1 MRDPVQIPLIET
13 ESSWA
18 PPSLLPDLTHA
29 TEIAVDLETRD
40 PNLLQLGPGWATNDG
55 EVVGVSIA
63 TNDWS
68 GYLPFKHEGGG
79 NLDKDFVLAWVK
91 RQMSSPADKIFHNS
105 LYDVGWLKREGIEI
119 QGKIQDTMIAAP
131 LINENRHRYSLD
143 SLGFEYCGDR
153 KDETLLK
160 QAARD
165 WGVNPKA
172 EMWKLPSKYVG
183 PYAEQDAVLTLK
195 LWNKMK
201 PVLEKQNLTK
211 IYALES
217 GILPLLIE
225 MRWRGIKID
234 QDKAQKTMEQ
244 LKVKEEQTVKQIKKD
259 YGYEI
264 DLWAAAS
271 IAKVFEK
278 NSLTYPRTERT
289 NAPSFTAEWLEG
301 HSHPLPQAIVKAR
314 RLNKLRTTFIEKM
327 VFGHMRN
334 GKIHGQINPLRSD
347 GGGTVSGRFSYSSP
361 NLQQVPARDPELG
374 RLVRD
379 LFIPD
384 GQEYWGA
391 FDYSQQ
397 EPRIT
402 VHYAA
407 LTKQLGAEEAVE
419 AYQGQDADFHQIVA
433 DMAGIDRK
441 KAKTINLGLSYGMGK
456 QKLTQALDIP
466 GPEAE
471 ALFAQYHR
479 KVPFIKGLSNSC
491 MRRASNKGFITTLL
505 GRKCR
510 FNMYEARNENSI
522 PLSYEQAVEKWG
534 KEDLVRAYTYKA
546 LNRLIQGSA
555 ADMTKQAMLNLWKEG
570 YVPYVQ
576 VHDELDIGVSTRK
589 EIEHIKEIM
598 ENCVILKV
606 PNVVDAEIGT
616 TWGKATKDYKE
627 VLNERD
633 Q

>member
-1 MRDPVQIPLIET
+1 MRDMVQVPLIET

-18 PPSLLPDLTHA
+18 PPSLLPDLTQA
-29 TEIAVDLETRD
+29 KEIAVDLETRD
-40 PNLLQLGPGWATNDG
+40 PDLLTLGPGWATKSG

-68 GYLPFKHEGGG
+68 GYLPFKHEAGG
-79 NLDKDFVLAWVK
+79 NLDKDFVIGWLK
-91 RQMSSPADKIFHNS
+91 KQMLGPGDKIFHNS
-105 LYDVGWLKREGIEI
+105 LYDVGWLKREGVEIE
-119 QGKIQDTMIAAP
+119 GKIQDTMIAAP

-143 SLGFEYCGDR
+143 SLGFEYCGER

-160 QAARD
+160 QAANE
-165 WGVNPKA
+165 WGINPKA
-172 EMWKLPSKYVG
+172 EMWRLPSKYVG
-183 PYAEQDAVLTLK
+183 PYAEQDAVLTLN

-201 PVLEKQNLTK
+201 PVLEKQGLEQ

-234 QDKAQKTMEQ
+234 QDKAQKAMED
-244 LKVKEEQTVKQIKKD
+244 LKVREQNLVREIKNK
-259 YGYEI
+259 YGQEI

-289 NAPSFTAEWLEG
+289 GAPSFTAEWLEG

-314 RLNKLRTTFIEKM
+314 RMNKIRTTFIEKM
-327 VFGHMRN
+327 IFGHMRN

-361 NLQQVPARDPELG
+361 NLQQVPARDPEFG
-374 RLVRD
+374 KMVRD
-379 LFIPD
+379 LFVPD
-384 GQEYWGA
+384 GHEYWGA

-402 VHYAA
+402 VHYAY
-407 LTKQLGAEEAVE
+407 LTKQLGAEDAVK

-441 KAKTINLGLSYGMGK
+441 KAKTINLGLSYGMGR
-456 QKLTQALDIP
+456 QKLTQALGLAED
-466 GPEAE
+466 EAE
-471 ALFAQYHR
+471 TLFSQYHR
-479 KVPFIKGLSNSC
+479 KVPFIRGLSNSC

-510 FNMYEARNENSI
+510 FNMYESTTTKSI
-522 PLSYEQAVEKWG
+522 PLPYDQAVEKWG
-534 KEDLVRAYTYKA
+534 KEGLIRAYTYKA

-555 ADMTKQAMLNLWKEG
+555 ADMTKKAMLDLWKEG

-576 VHDELDIGVSTRK
+576 VHDELDIGVSTKK

-598 ENCVILKV
+598 ENCVTLKV

-616 TWGKATKDYKE
+616 TWGQATEDYRE
-627 VLNERD
+627 VLSERN